1 MEHSI
6 RNLFGKNE
14 EPKRELPENH
24 REEFLEKLKEGTPK
38 NTKAKSFFFL
48 KIASSIAF
56 IICCTYFYLSGT
68 SVVQQT
74 AKTQIQI
81 QMEMFEKEYLTNID
95 KEWNSFIK
103 VANDTVLVKRYQ
115 EKLKESDLEYQKI
128 TINFKEYPNNINVL
142 QSLIY
147 NLQERLELIKNIQEH
162 LKELHQ
168 KNTSN
173 ETIYL

>member
-6 RNLFGKNE
+6 RDLFGKNE
-14 EPKRELPENH
+14 EPKRELPKNH
-24 REEFLEKLKEGTPK
+24 REEFLKKLKRLTPK
-38 NTKAKSFFFL
+38 NTKTKSFFFL

-147 NLQERLELIKNIQEH
+147 NLQGRLELIKNIQEH